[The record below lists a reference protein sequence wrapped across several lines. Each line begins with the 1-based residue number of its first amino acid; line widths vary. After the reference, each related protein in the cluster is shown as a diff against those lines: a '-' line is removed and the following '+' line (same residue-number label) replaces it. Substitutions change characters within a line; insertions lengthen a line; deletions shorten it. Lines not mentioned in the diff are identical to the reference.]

1 MSHRRRRVLEMLAE
15 AGQRGSTDPIFQA
28 RFTSELLD
36 LVRDGLI
43 TTERATMK
51 SRGRTVEVA
60 RVKITD
66 SGRMAIEGPIRF
78 TLH

>member
-1 MSHRRRRVLEMLAE
+1 MLAE

>member
-15 AGQRGSTDPIFQA
+15 TGQRGSTDPIFQA

-36 LVRDGLI
+36 LVRDGLV
-43 TTERATMK
+43 TAERATVRN
-51 SRGRTVEVA
+51 RGRTVDVA

-66 SGRMAIEGPIRF
+66 SGQMAIEGPVRF